1 MTRSSMQ
8 ACPRIFRMA
17 LACLSRA
24 DSTSTACERRANNV
38 RVMVRGYASTSCSR
52 RCVAREGVHSRVCS
66 PARRSDGSQP
76 RNWVR
81 RVSPN
86 GESGDA
92 RNGTP
97 ALARAYMHISARGA
111 IRAHTHADTCL
122 RSRCAGIAPFIEFGI
137 ITVIIGV
144 VAAVSAA
151 AAPLLVGPTSPLR
164 LVLVAADM
172 YGFRDHG

>member
-1 MTRSSMQ
+1 MS
-8 ACPRIFRMA
+8 
-17 LACLSRA
+17 
-24 DSTSTACERRANNV
+24 
-38 RVMVRGYASTSCSR
+38 G
-52 RCVAREGVHSRVCS
+52 
-66 PARRSDGSQP
+66 
-76 RNWVR
+76 VR
-81 RVSPN
+81 RPI
-86 GESGDA
+86 
-92 RNGTP
+92 
-97 ALARAYMHISARGA
+97 ARAHMHISARGA

-137 ITVIIGV
+137 ITVITGV

>member
-1 MTRSSMQ
+1 M
-8 ACPRIFRMA
+8 
-17 LACLSRA
+17 
-24 DSTSTACERRANNV
+24 
-38 RVMVRGYASTSCSR
+38 
-52 RCVAREGVHSRVCS
+52 AREGVHSRVCS

-76 RNWVR
+76 RNWDR

-97 ALARAYMHISARGA
+97 ALARAHMHISARGA
-111 IRAHTHADTCL
+111 IRAHTHADTCF
-122 RSRCAGIAPFIEFGI
+122 RSRCAGIAPSIEFGI
-137 ITVIIGV
+137 ITVSIGV

-164 LVLVAADM
+164 LVLVATHVC
-172 YGFRDHG
+172 GFRDHGRVPETPRSVFARSCPCSFARPCGGCLWGAGEPPRSTFARICVRLRVVHGDA